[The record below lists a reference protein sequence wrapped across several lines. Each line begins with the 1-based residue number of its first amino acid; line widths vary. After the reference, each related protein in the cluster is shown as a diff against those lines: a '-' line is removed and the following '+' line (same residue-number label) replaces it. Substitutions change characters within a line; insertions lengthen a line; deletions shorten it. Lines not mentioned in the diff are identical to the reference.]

1 MIVVKI
7 KGGLG
12 NQMFQYAIA
21 KAFSLEL
28 KRKFKLDISI
38 FEWYKLHNYGLHNF
52 NIQPQFYIP
61 VSKRRLKIIKLFN
74 KIVSYNED
82 FHQFNYNPNL
92 IHSKFDRIFLEGYF
106 QSQKYFIKYEDE
118 IRKDFQIVTPLKQQ
132 TSEMVELMQSVNAV
146 SIHFRRGDY
155 VGNGVHET
163 DKTDYY
169 KEAMKIIESKVENP
183 VYFLF
188 SDDIPWVK
196 ENFTTNFDTHYVDFN
211 DASTNFE
218 DIKLMS
224 SCKHNIMA
232 NSSFSWWGAWLN
244 TNSTK
249 IVIAPKLWFND
260 PKINTSDVIPESW
273 IQL

>member
-1 MIVVKI
+1 MIVIRI

-21 KAFSLEL
+21 KAFSLET
-28 KRKFKLDISI
+28 KRPFQLDISI
-38 FEWYKLHNYGLHNF
+38 FEWYKLHNYGLHHF
-52 NIQPQFYIP
+52 KLQPQFYKP
-61 VSKRRLKIIKLFN
+61 ESKWKRKLK
-74 KIVSYNED
+74 KIFYKVVYYNED
-82 FHQFNYNPNL
+82 HHAFNFNPNL
-92 IHSKFDRIFLEGYF
+92 IHTQSDFLFLEGYY
-106 QSQKYFIKYEDE
+106 QSQKYFLKYENE
-118 IRKDFQIVTPLKQQ
+118 IRADFEIVSPLKPQ
-132 TSEMVELMQSVNAV
+132 TIDTVAYMKSVNAV

-155 VGNGVHET
+155 IDNAIHET
-163 DKTDYY
+163 DKTAYY
-169 KEAMKIIESKVENP
+169 KEAMKHIEINVENP

-196 ENFTTNFDTHYVDFN
+196 ENFTTNFETHYMDFN

-244 TNSTK
+244 NNPNK

-260 PKINTSDVIPESW
+260 AAVNTSDIIPENW

>member
-61 VSKRRLKIIKLFN
+61 LSKRRLKIIKLFN

-155 VGNGVHET
+155 VGNVVHET

>member
-1 MIVVKI
+1 MIIIKI

-12 NQMFQYAIA
+12 NQLFQYAIA
-21 KAFSLEL
+21 KAFSLET

-38 FEWYKLHNYGLHNF
+38 FEWYKLHNYGLHHF
-52 NIQPQFYIP
+52 NIQPEFYTP
-61 VSKRRLKIIKLFN
+61 ESKWKMKLKKLFN
-74 KIVSYNED
+74 KVVFYNED
-82 FHQFNYNPNL
+82 HHQFNYNPNL
-92 IHSKFDRIFLEGYF
+92 KDTKSDYLFLEGYY
-106 QSQKYFIKYEDE
+106 QSQKYFIKYEKE
-118 IRKDFQIVTPLKQQ
+118 IRNDFQIITPLKKQ
-132 TSEMVELMQSVNAV
+132 TSDMVAYMQSVNAV

-155 VGNGVHET
+155 VGNAVHET
-163 DKTDYY
+163 DKTEYY

-196 ENFTTNFDTHYVDFN
+196 ENFTTNFETHYVDFN
-211 DASTNFE
+211 DAATNFE

-244 TNSTK
+244 PNPNK

-260 PKINTSDVIPESW
+260 EKVNTNDVIPENW
-273 IQL
+273 IKL

>member
-1 MIVVKI
+1 MIIIKI

-38 FEWYKLHNYGLHNF
+38 FEWYKLHNYGLHHF
-52 NIQPQFYIP
+52 NIQADFYEPESIW
-61 VSKRRLKIIKLFN
+61 KRRLKKLFH
-74 KIVSYNED
+74 KVVFYNED
-82 FHQFNYNPNL
+82 HHAFNYNPQL
-92 IHSKFDRIFLEGYF
+92 IEKKSDYLFLEGYY
-106 QSQKYFIKYEDE
+106 QSQKYFIKYEKE
-118 IRKDFQIVTPLKQQ
+118 IRNDFQIVSPLKAPTQ
-132 TSEMVELMQSVNAV
+132 EMMKYMKSVNAV

-155 VGNGVHET
+155 IGNAVHET
-163 DKTDYY
+163 DKTAYY
-169 KEAMKIIESKVENP
+169 KEAIELIESKVAQP

-188 SDDIPWVK
+188 SDDMPWVK
-196 ENFTTNFDTHYVDFN
+196 ENFKLNAETHYIDFN
-211 DASTNFE
+211 DAASNFE
-218 DIKLMS
+218 DLQLMA

-244 TNSTK
+244 TTPNK

-260 PKINTSDVIPESW
+260 DKVNTSDIIPETW
-273 IQL
+273 ITL

>member
-155 VGNGVHET
+155 VGNVVHET